1 MEPIIVRS
9 RTSRGLRS
17 SKPATSGN
25 PGACVPS
32 GTRTGDGPTIQ
43 HGTHAI
49 GERVR
54 LHRLRSWLVL
64 RSLPANSASC
74 SRSSTT
80 ELRNEFYETS
90 TNRVVAYSD
99 AGLRPT
105 FPFANKAH
113 AQTNDFPERRPRR
126 RGSIPPPDC
135 RDAKTQRFFLLPE
148 HSTPASKDPVFT
160 GGPSIGT
167 SQRTAVSYERTQGP
181 SGRPIHL
188 LSNALASHLLRK
200 CF

>member
-1 MEPIIVRS
+1 MHFLRFSNKEGI
-9 RTSRGLRS
+9 TSVSQKNSQLQYTRNACNWGAGAS
-17 SKPATSGN
+17 SST
-25 PGACVPS
+25 
-32 GTRTGDGPTIQ
+32 PT
-43 HGTHAI
+43 
-49 GERVR
+49 V
-54 LHRLRSWLVL
+54 WLVL

-80 ELRNEFYETS
+80 ELRNEFYETL

-148 HSTPASKDPVFT
+148 RSTPASKDPVFT